1 LDEALGQDARE
12 ISAGV
17 VRLVAE
23 FGAHL
28 SFGTSAA
35 LLEKAQPA
43 ITLSA
48 RQVET
53 IAEAVGEQ
61 AACLQQAAVAAAAQQ
76 PLATTPHPHLRL
88 VGAPPPPPQT
98 WIIEMDG
105 VHAPLR
111 DGTWQEVK
119 CGLIYRHDQRLEIS
133 RERGVLLHKL
143 RCGGA
148 RRRGRVP
155 PATVGATDRGGRA
168 RQRSTRRPGR
178 RAQRG
183 LTKPWRNSFPKRA
196 AFWTSSTSPNTCG
209 QSRTRASVKGRQPR
223 NTG

>member
-12 ISAGV
+12 VSAGV

-61 AACLQQAAVAAAAQQ
+61 AACLK
-76 PLATTPHPHLRL
+76 P
-88 VGAPPPPPQT
+88 
-98 WIIEMDG
+98 
-105 VHAPLR
+105 
-111 DGTWQEVK
+111 
-119 CGLIYRHDQRLEIS
+119 C
-133 RERGVLLHKL
+133 
-143 RCGGA
+143 
-148 RRRGRVP
+148 RRRSSGTATAGDHTA
-155 PATVGATDRGGRA
+155 PASAFS
-168 RQRSTRRPGR
+168 RS
-178 RAQRG
+178 
-183 LTKPWRNSFPKRA
+183 A
-196 AFWTSSTSPNTCG
+196 APT
-209 QSRTRASVKGRQPR
+209 AADLDH
-223 NTG
+223 